1 MVNIKQLVALTVKTQ
16 RQIAKLRN
24 ISTNLSKNDTIYA
37 LIRSDP
43 IINEQKYI
51 FDSNNEIRDKINKI
65 RMQLFDVSTYLNKK
79 DRNDI
84 RKRLYS
90 IGKIQKVDRKS
101 KNKLI
106 KELNSMSTNLKFMQ
120 RRLIS
125 DYRDENY
132 ANIDDIEY
140 IFGDIDS
147 YYAPILTSSLFD
159 KGYQRYHFRGDKMRN
174 MSVKSY
180 FDKIMAYLR
189 VLIDENKAYEQK
201 IQIDIGFNMVHI
213 FNNRRIT
220 DFSRSDNVICKPSS
234 NTNEILGQLLASLYE
249 RFQDYLQLSGESS
262 NFVYESV
269 EECNIHFHKR
279 DLRRVASFIN
289 TPEWLKP
296 KTAPIKPQNVNDL
309 YFFMYAVTIALFNKE
324 VYKNP
329 GRIIQNLRLY
339 IDIFSW
345 HHIDFPA
352 SQKGYATFE
361 RLNSDVALNILYVTF
376 EDENVCPEYIS
387 NHNFDQIDKVI
398 MLKISD
404 GKGKWHFLV
413 LRSILD
419 EDGVKRP
426 YKSLSRLME
435 GISSNSHEDYYCL
448 GCFHSLRTKTT
459 LKNHVDLCVK
469 ITNSR
474 TQIYLKKVKT
484 LKGTN
489 RVQNR

>member
-1 MVNIKQLVALTVKTQ
+1 M
-16 RQIAKLRN
+16 
-24 ISTNLSKNDTIYA
+24 SKNDTIYA

-65 RMQLFDVSTYLNKK
+65 RMQLFDTSTYLNKK

-174 MSVKSY
+174 MPVKSY
-180 FDKIMAYLR
+180 LDKILPHLR

-249 RFQDYLQLSGESS
+249 
-262 NFVYESV
+262 
-269 EECNIHFHKR
+269 
-279 DLRRVASFIN
+279 
-289 TPEWLKP
+289 
-296 KTAPIKPQNVNDL
+296 
-309 YFFMYAVTIALFNKE
+309 
-324 VYKNP
+324 
-329 GRIIQNLRLY
+329 
-339 IDIFSW
+339 
-345 HHIDFPA
+345 
-352 SQKGYATFE
+352 
-361 RLNSDVALNILYVTF
+361 
-376 EDENVCPEYIS
+376 
-387 NHNFDQIDKVI
+387 
-398 MLKISD
+398 
-404 GKGKWHFLV
+404 
-413 LRSILD
+413 
-419 EDGVKRP
+419 
-426 YKSLSRLME
+426 
-435 GISSNSHEDYYCL
+435 
-448 GCFHSLRTKTT
+448 
-459 LKNHVDLCVK
+459 
-469 ITNSR
+469 
-474 TQIYLKKVKT
+474 
-484 LKGTN
+484 
-489 RVQNR
+489 